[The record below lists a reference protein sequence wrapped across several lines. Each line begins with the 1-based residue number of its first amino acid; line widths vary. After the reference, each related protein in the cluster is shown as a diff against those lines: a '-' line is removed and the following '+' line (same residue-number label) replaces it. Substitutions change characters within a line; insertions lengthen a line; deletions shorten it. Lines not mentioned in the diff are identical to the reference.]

1 MRVAAIVL
9 LSTVC
14 AVALARADE
23 REREPSDATPAVEE
37 LEPSDTASLAEEP
50 YDATAAFT
58 FLGPAPARNFQPI
71 QLIFLQLPFERAQT
85 VRRGQLSLEVDSA
98 ESNEIATTQGPIVS
112 ALKFE
117 TNRTVFGIRYGIA
130 DRWEMGIHLPFITRY
145 GGFLDPV
152 INQVESWFNS
162 KNSERDRY
170 PDNTFGAFIVR
181 KGDEILFEGKREEFQ
196 PGDLWFSV
204 KREIDPGDRWPLLA
218 LRGALKMPTG
228 DADAVLGSGN
238 PDLGFGLAA
247 EKQVWRR
254 LMLFLNVNL
263 VFPFGRV
270 GDGELSLNPIVSE
283 SFAAEF
289 ALTRRWSA
297 LLHQAVYT
305 SPMHGTDTNLL
316 DADAVELGLGLNFGW
331 SERLGFQVLGI
342 NNVSGVEQAADFTLL
357 LGVRIRPT
365 SS

>member
-9 LSTVC
+9 LSAMC
-14 AVALARADE
+14 AVALARAAETELEPRDATPTVE
-23 REREPSDATPAVEE
+23 AEPSDAAPLTP
-37 LEPSDTASLAEEP
+37 EPC
-50 YDATAAFT
+50 DATPEFS
-58 FLGPAPARNFQPI
+58 FLGPARARNFQPI

-85 VRRGQLSLEVDSA
+85 VHRRQLSLEVDSA

-130 DRWEMGIHLPFITRY
+130 DHWEVGVHMPFITRY

-152 INQVESWFNS
+152 INQVESWFNA

-170 PDNTFGAFIVR
+170 PDNTFGAFVVR
-181 KGDEILFEGKREEFQ
+181 KGDEVLFEGKRETFQ
-196 PGDLWFSV
+196 PGDLWFSA
-204 KREIDPGDRWPLLA
+204 KREIDLGSRWPLLA
-218 LRGALKMPTG
+218 VRGALKMPTG
-228 DADAVLGSGN
+228 DEDAVLGSGS

-247 EKQVWRR
+247 EKQMLRR

-263 VFPFGRV
+263 VFPFGRA
-270 GDGELSLNPIVSE
+270 GGGNLSLNPIVSE

-289 ALTRRWSA
+289 ALTRRFSA

-305 SPMHGTDTNLL
+305 SPMHGTNTNLL
-316 DADAVELGLGLNFGW
+316 DADVVELGLGLNFGW
-331 SERLGFQVLGI
+331 SERLGIQLLGI